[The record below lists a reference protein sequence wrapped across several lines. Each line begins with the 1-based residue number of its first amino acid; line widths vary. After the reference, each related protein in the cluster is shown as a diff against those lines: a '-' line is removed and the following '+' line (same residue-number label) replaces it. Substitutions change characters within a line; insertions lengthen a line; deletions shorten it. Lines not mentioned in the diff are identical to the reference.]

1 LAVEQK
7 RYVAIPSLVPF
18 HESTARARLIVGPFR
33 SGKSVAAVVE
43 LWRNAS
49 LSRNTRY
56 LIIRKTYRMLMDSCV
71 KTFFEWVPRTLGNWR
86 EADMTFTCPSPSGGV
101 AEFLFRSA
109 DSAEDIEKF
118 RGVEISGAWLD
129 EAQELHPDVKLIVQG
144 RMSWPT
150 THPQFTLLVTT
161 NPCDTEHW
169 IYKQWVMDPL
179 PGHVYWRQSSRENP
193 FLPKDYYDDLEREY
207 RDRPELKKRYV
218 DGEWGSVFDGKPV
231 YGNEFAWDL
240 HVAKEHL
247 SPAPSVPI
255 HRGWDFGLTPAC
267 IITQIHPNSRW
278 LILRELWS
286 DDMGIEEF
294 ADTVNDFCKREY
306 GPHQAYE
313 DVGDPAGRA
322 RAMTDERSCYD
333 ILSSRGIYAREA
345 ETNAL
350 LPRLEAVKR
359 QLAKNPKGKARVQ
372 IDPRCHRLIDGFS
385 GGYKYKERGN
395 AGMHSDVPE
404 KNKYSH
410 IHDALQYLALDLFGL
425 SDTPMKIWNE
435 PLPRIQ
441 TGIF

>member
-1 LAVEQK
+1 
-7 RYVAIPSLVPF
+7 
-18 HESTARARLIVGPFR
+18 LIVGPFR
-33 SGKSVAAVVE
+33 SGKSVAAVIE

-49 LSRNTRY
+49 LSRDTRY
-56 LIIRKTYRMLMDSCV
+56 LIIRKTYRMLADSCV
-71 KTFFEWVPRTLGNWR
+71 KTFFEWVPKGLGNWR
-86 EADMTFTCPSPSGGV
+86 EADMVFTCPSPSGGTV
-101 AEFLFRSA
+101 EFLFRSA

-144 RMSWPT
+144 RMSWPV
-150 THPQFTLLVTT
+150 THPQFTLIVTT

-169 IYKQWVMDPL
+169 IYKNWVQNPL

-193 FLPKDYYDDLEREY
+193 FLPKAYYDDLEKAY
-207 RDRPELKKRYV
+207 QDRPELKKRYV

-231 YGNEFAWDL
+231 FGNEFMYDV

-247 SPAPSVPI
+247 VPVPNLVI

-267 IITQIHPNSRW
+267 IVAQIHPTGKI
-278 LILRELWS
+278 LLLRELWS

-294 ADTVNDFCKREY
+294 ADTVNDFCRREY
-306 GPHQAYE
+306 GPGQTYE

-333 ILSSRGIYAREA
+333 ILSSKGIYAREA

-359 QLAKNPKGKARVQ
+359 QLAKNPKGKGKVQ
-372 IDPRCHRLIDGFS
+372 IDVRCHRLIDGFM

-395 AGMHSDVPE
+395 AGTHSDTPD
-404 KNKYSH
+404 KNIYSH
-410 IHDALQYLALDLFGL
+410 IMDALQYLFLDLFGL
-425 SDTPMKIWNE
+425 SDVNDRVWNE
-435 PLPRIQ
+435 PLPRIA